1 MMLTPLGGMVDR
13 RILALGAL
21 AGDAT
26 ALMGILVFGL
36 LLVTTLVILL
46 GGERRPS

>member
-36 LLVTTLVILL
+36 LVVTTLVILV
-46 GGERRPS
+46 GGERGPS

>member
-1 MMLTPLGGMVDR
+1 MMLTPFGGMVDR

-26 ALMGILVFGL
+26 ALMGILVFGIL
-36 LLVTTLVILL
+36 VVTTLVILL

>member
-1 MMLTPLGGMVDR
+1 MMLAPFGGMVDG
-13 RILALGAL
+13 RIRALGAL

-36 LLVTTLVILL
+36 LLVTTLVILV
-46 GGERRPS
+46 GGERGPS

>member
-1 MMLTPLGGMVDR
+1 MLIPLGCMVDG

-21 AGDAT
+21 AGDTMSA
-26 ALMGILVFGL
+26 MGILVFGL

>member
-1 MMLTPLGGMVDR
+1 MMLAPFGGMVDG
-13 RILALGAL
+13 RIRALGAL

-36 LLVTTLVILL
+36 LVVTTLVILF